1 MLICQSLS
9 LQKNNIS
16 PDYEGEEYVPE
27 KPVVPSSA
35 IGGGYSE
42 SKWVCEEILSVAA
55 TKTALRPVVVRV
67 GQLSGVSTNGF
78 WNPKEWVPSLFKSSV
93 HIGCL
98 PDFNNVRA
106 DPRRNAYMI

>member
-1 MLICQSLS
+1 MS
-9 LQKNNIS
+9 NIYS
-16 PDYEGEEYVPE
+16 DYEGEDYVPE
-27 KPVVPSSA
+27 KPVPPTSA
-35 IGGGYSE
+35 VGGGYGE
-42 SKWVCEEILSVAA
+42 SKWVCEEMLTVAA
-55 TKTALRPVVVRV
+55 AKTALRPIVVRV

-106 DPRRNAYMI
+106 TTPAMRI